1 MKASKQV
8 GIDLATAHKNL
19 NGFRKTRDG
28 WRPKK
33 VDHVPRQMVIY
44 EGFRKEIVEISD
56 SRIAS
61 LIGVYHNKV
70 GRSMKTKNFNLLK
83 LRKKTFK
90 DCKGKR
96 HVLQT
101 DLLIVI
107 ALKKK
112 ESHPEF
118 FDIYAE

>member
-1 MKASKQV
+1 
-8 GIDLATAHKNL
+8 
-19 NGFRKTRDG
+19 
-28 WRPKK
+28 
-33 VDHVPRQMVIY
+33 MVIY